1 MTQAKPKMTD
11 EIYASLKVALNRDK
25 KYATERLDES
35 SNSAYWQGVIQEINT
50 AIRYVEDTI

>member
-1 MTQAKPKMTD
+1 MTI
-11 EIYASLKVALNRDK
+11 EIYASLMVALK
-25 KYATERLDES
+25 KDRKFAEERFDES